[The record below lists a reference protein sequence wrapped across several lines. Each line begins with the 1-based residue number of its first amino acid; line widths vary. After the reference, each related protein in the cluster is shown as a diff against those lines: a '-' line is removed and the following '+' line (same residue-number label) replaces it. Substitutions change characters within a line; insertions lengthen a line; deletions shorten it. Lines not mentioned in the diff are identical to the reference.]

1 MGTMFRLSICCCI
14 ASALACAKSAD
25 EATMDT
31 AVGEMTM
38 PEPVAPPATIALGDV
53 AGKWQ
58 FRATPESGS
67 DTSVTQYVLNA
78 TGDTSGWTIT
88 FPNRPSVP
96 MRVKVDGDS
105 IIASAGPY
113 QSVRRK
119 SVQVT
124 TDNVLRLQNGRL
136 VGMTVAHYTTRGPD
150 SVLRL
155 RTEGTRAP

>member
-1 MGTMFRLSICCCI
+1 MGSTSRFVICCCI
-14 ASALACAKSAD
+14 ASAVGCAKPAD
-25 EATMDT
+25 EADVDT
-31 AVGEMTM
+31 AAAVTT
-38 PEPVAPPATIALGDV
+38 PEPVALPAAISLADV

-58 FRATPESGS
+58 VRATPESGS
-67 DTSVTQYVLNA
+67 DTSVTEYVLNA

-88 FPNRPSVP
+88 FPKRPVVP
-96 MRVKVDGDS
+96 MRVMVDGDS
-105 IIASAGPY
+105 IISTAGPF

-124 TDNVLRLQNGRL
+124 TNNVFRLQNGRL
-136 VGMTVAHYTTRGPD
+136 VGTTVARYTTRGPD